1 MYHADDQNGGVVI
14 GEVAERGSCIGH
26 PPCYSYPSSAE
37 SHFVND
43 VPGFPMAFAARG
55 MTNCNQPDE
64 KGTSR
69 GPGSEILNSEVAI
82 TNNQFAPSVRQ
93 AHAGSI
99 RSGHLLEDDGNREQF
114 QSPETAEKCTLAFK
128 EELADILACIFAEMR
143 ATGRLH
149 IPLGDNQPLI
159 EG

>member
-1 MYHADDQNGGVVI
+1 MYHADEQDGSVGM
-14 GEVAERGSCIGH
+14 GEVAEHDSCIGH

-64 KGTSR
+64 KGTSW

-99 RSGHLLEDDGNREQF
+99 RPAIYSKTMETVSSSSRQRRQRSARSLSRRSSRTSWLVS
-114 QSPETAEKCTLAFK
+114 SPKCGQPVDCTFHSETTS
-128 EELADILACIFAEMR
+128 R
-143 ATGRLH
+143 S
-149 IPLGDNQPLI
+149 
-159 EG
+159 